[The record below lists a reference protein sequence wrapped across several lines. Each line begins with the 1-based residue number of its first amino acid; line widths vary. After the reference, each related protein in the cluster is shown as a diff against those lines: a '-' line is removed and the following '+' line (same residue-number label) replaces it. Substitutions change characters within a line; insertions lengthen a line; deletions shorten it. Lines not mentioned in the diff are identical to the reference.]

1 MTRIAAQ
8 VISGIGFLGAG
19 TILIRNQA
27 IITGL
32 TTAAGVWC
40 TATIGIALGYGFYLG
55 AIITTAITIFT
66 ATLLT
71 RLEGRK
77 KRQMRVYL
85 ELKDA
90 DRLTP
95 TLEAIRALYPSVKHP
110 DVSVPKSGVTNAVG
124 LSLDLSIDQ
133 EKQENCLEVLSDMEN
148 VLFAIEE

>member
-1 MTRIAAQ
+1 M
-8 VISGIGFLGAG
+8 
-19 TILIRNQA
+19 
-27 IITGL
+27 
-32 TTAAGVWC
+32 
-40 TATIGIALGYGFYLG
+40 
-55 AIITTAITIFT
+55 
-66 ATLLT
+66 
-71 RLEGRK
+71 
-77 KRQMRVYL
+77 
-85 ELKDA
+85 KDA